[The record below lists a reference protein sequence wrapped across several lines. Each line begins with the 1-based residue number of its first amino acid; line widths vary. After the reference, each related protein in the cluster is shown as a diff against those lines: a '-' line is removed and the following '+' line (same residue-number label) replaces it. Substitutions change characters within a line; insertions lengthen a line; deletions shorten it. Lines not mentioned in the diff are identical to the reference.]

1 MGEVTPPVHCAACN
15 AEVPPGFRFCG
26 HCGASVNK
34 TPAAPVLPIGP
45 TTRSGQYDAERRQLT
60 VVFCDLAESTRLA
73 ERLDLD
79 DLRDVVRAYQEAA
92 VTVIERH
99 GGHVAQYLGDG
110 ILAYFGYPEA
120 REDDAR
126 RAVRASLEVVRS
138 VELLNSQIDPRL
150 GITLGVRVAAHTGL
164 VVTGEVG
171 SGSRHED
178 LALGPTPNIAARLQE
193 AATLGTAVIG
203 DSTYRLVRGFFECE
217 PLGERPLKGRAEPM
231 PVYRVLRETGAK
243 TLFDVAVAR
252 GLSVAVGRTNEL
264 ELLDADFERAASGAG
279 CAVLIRGEPG
289 IGKSRL
295 IRLFRERRGGSAA
308 WVTFRCSSDD
318 RNSALRPVIHVTERA
333 FRFAPGDAP
342 DVKLKKLIDGVA
354 AYGNLPTDA
363 VPLLAALLGIP
374 VGDAYP
380 PLNLGATLQRV
391 RTQEVLLSLVLD
403 SKAGRPVVLVVEDAH
418 WADPST
424 VELLAMTSARLA
436 QRRVLVLATARP
448 EFMPSWLAAS
458 SFSILGVDRL
468 GPREVEALA
477 TSVAGGKALPAELL
491 HQLASKADGVPL
503 YVEEMT
509 KLVLESDL
517 LELRDGRYALR
528 EPLRALAIPATLHGS
543 LLARLDR
550 LGPAKGVAQLASV
563 IGREFSLEML
573 RSVSPLTEPELDA
586 EIAQL
591 IDAGLFDPPDDGHGN
606 FRFRH
611 ALTQD
616 AAYQSLLKNTRR
628 RYHQSIAVTFAER
641 FPEMR
646 REQPEL
652 FGAHYAA
659 AGMPREAV
667 ACLRDAIAH
676 AMRLGNAVEGAAH
689 CREAI
694 ALLQS
699 EPPSKERNRLELALQ
714 VQLGDALSILQT
726 YASAD
731 AAAAFE
737 RARLLADDS
746 QEISSERFGI
756 MSGLYRFHWLRGET
770 AAARA
775 VTDELLTTSSRL
787 GPVERVI
794 ATYSDAFMRW
804 SLADFRAGLPLMEA
818 GLAEDL
824 AAWGPPE
831 EGRAPAS
838 TGLSGSIAQGVQV
851 RCTLRYASA
860 LNLTHMGDADRAI
873 GLTSQS
879 IAMARLH
886 SQTYSEAMA
895 YYSRALIHYMRRDPV
910 ATLPDAMNCVKI
922 AREHGHF
929 WAALGSVL
937 VGWAQAHAAGAPQG
951 AWPAASLALIE
962 GGLGGYRRAGARAGE
977 TVYLTLL
984 AEVHLA
990 GGDQARA
997 RHYLDESLA
1006 SVKATGEVMW
1016 LPEIHRQ
1023 SAAQAR
1029 ARGDAAESRDEL
1041 RRGAEVARA
1050 QGNVLMQDWLRRD
1063 LERFA

>member
-1 MGEVTPPVHCAACN
+1 MGEVTNPVRCAACN

-26 HCGASVNK
+26 HCGAPVVAA
-34 TPAAPVLPIGP
+34 AAPAPAP
-45 TTRSGQYDAERRQLT
+45 TTRSGQFDAERRQIT
-60 VVFCDLAESTRLA
+60 VLFCDLAGSTKLA
-73 ERLDLD
+73 ERLDLE
-79 DLRDVVRAYQEAA
+79 DLRDVVRAYQQAA
-92 VTVIERH
+92 VTVIERF

-126 RAVRASLEVVRS
+126 RAVRAALEVVRS
-138 VELLNSQIDPRL
+138 VELLNNQIDPKL
-150 GITLGVRVAAHTGL
+150 GVTLGVRVAAHTGL

-171 SGSRHED
+171 SGSRLED

-193 AATLGTAVIG
+193 EAAVGTAVIG
-203 DSTYRLVRGFFECE
+203 DTTYHIVRGFFECE
-217 PLGERPLKGRAEPM
+217 ALGPRVLKGRAEPM
-231 PVYRVLRETGAK
+231 PVYRVLRETSAK

-252 GLSVAVGRTNEL
+252 GLSMAVGRTSEL
-264 ELLDADFERAASGAG
+264 EILDADFARAASGSG

-295 IRLFRERRGGSAA
+295 IRLFRERRGGAAA

-333 FRFAPGDAP
+333 FRFASGDTP
-342 DVKLKKLIDGVA
+342 EMKLKKLIDGVA
-354 AYGNLPTDA
+354 AYGNLPADA

-380 PLNLGATLQRV
+380 PLNLGATLQRT

-403 SKAGRPVVLVVEDAH
+403 SNAGRPVVLVVEDAH
-418 WADPST
+418 WADSST
-424 VELLAMTSARLA
+424 VELLAMASARLA
-436 QRRVLVLATARP
+436 SRRVLLLATARP
-448 EFMPSWLAAS
+448 EFVPSWIADSAIA
-458 SFSILGVDRL
+458 ILGLDRL
-468 GPREVEALA
+468 GARDVEALA
-477 TSVAGGKALPAELL
+477 TSVAGGKALPSEVL

-503 YVEEMT
+503 FVEEMT
-509 KLVLESDL
+509 KLVLESGM

-528 EPLRALAIPATLHGS
+528 EPLGSLSIPATLQDS

-563 IGREFSLEML
+563 IGRQFTLEML
-573 RSVSPLTEPELDA
+573 RCVWPLTAEELDA
-586 EIAQL
+586 QL
-591 IDAGLFDPPDDGHGN
+591 RQLVDAGMFDPPEVTNGGTYL
-606 FRFRH
+606 FRH

-628 RYHQSIAVTFAER
+628 RYHQTIAVTFAER
-641 FPEMR
+641 FPEVR
-646 REQPEL
+646 QAQPEL

-667 ACLRDAIAH
+667 TCLRDAITH
-676 AMRLGNAVEGAAH
+676 AMRLGNAVEGVAY

-694 ALLQS
+694 AVLGT
-699 EPPSKERNRLELALQ
+699 EPASDERNRLELALQ
-714 VQLGDALSILQT
+714 VQLGDALSILHT

-737 RARLLADDS
+737 RARALAGDS
-746 QEISSERFGI
+746 QEVSGERFGI
-756 MSGLYRFHWLRGET
+756 LSGLYRFYWVRGDT
-770 AAARA
+770 AAARG
-775 VTDELLTTSSRL
+775 VVDELLAGSARL
-787 GPVERVI
+787 GPLERVI
-794 ATYSDAFMRW
+794 ATYSDAFIQW
-804 SLADFRAGLPLMEA
+804 NLAGFRDGLPRIEA

-831 EGRAPAS
+831 EGRAPQS

-860 LNLTHMGDADRAI
+860 LNLTHLGDADRAI

-879 IAMARLH
+879 IAMARQH
-886 SQTYSEAMA
+886 RQTYSEAMA
-895 YYSRALIHYMRRDPV
+895 YYARALIHYLRRDPV
-910 ATLPDAMNCVKI
+910 AALPDAMNCVKI

-937 VGWAQAHAAGAPQG
+937 VGWGQAFIGGPPRG
-951 AWPAASLALIE
+951 AWPKESVALIE
-962 GGLGGYRRAGARAGE
+962 AGLGGYRRAGAHAGE

-984 AEVHLA
+984 AEIYLS

-997 RHYLDESLA
+997 RQYLDESLA
-1006 SVKATGEVMW
+1006 GVKSMGEVMW

-1023 SAAQAR
+1023 AAALAR
-1029 ARGDAAESRDEL
+1029 ARGDEAESREEL

-1050 QGNVLMQDWLRRD
+1050 QGNVLMEEWLRPD
-1063 LERFA
+1063 LAKFG